1 MAESRSSRELF
12 KMLHACNGMR
22 YKNRRKARA
31 FTLNV
36 FEGNLADLRKI
47 CSLIEDP
54 KNGLRLMNAS
64 MDSGNN
70 SAHMEALRHFHN
82 FLAAA
87 KSLVDQTRT
96 FVDEYYAGTTIQN
109 AYEQKVQSEF
119 SQDPLAKFVQEL
131 RNYMLHRNLPA
142 SSMTINLDGIEN
154 SIAKSMTT
162 SVTINKQG
170 IEEWKGWTKLSRQY
184 LQQADEKIPISSIS
198 NPYSKKVLDFYC
210 WFDLKLEKFHQV
222 ELEELRRLQ
231 KEYSLADE
239 REKEMRAGAE

>member
-22 YKNRRKARA
+22 YQNRRKARA

-54 KNGLRLMNAS
+54 RNGLRLMHAS

-87 KSLVDQTRT
+87 KSLVNQTRT
-96 FVDEYYAGTTIQN
+96 FVDEYYAGTAIQN

-198 NPYSKKVLDFYC
+198 NPYGKKVLDFYC

-222 ELEELRRLQ
+222 EIEELRRLQ
-231 KEYSLADE
+231 KEYSLTDE